1 MSGENDEFS
10 SLIRNVRQVQNKEKQ
25 SDLLEEQAKQ
35 VFQPIKEYLM
45 RMNQALHTVGATV
58 EIDPRWEPL
67 GDQKLRRTAR
77 VASTKLS
84 RPLPL
89 DFKLQGALI
98 SLGNETYQYPHQIE
112 ALKQDIQRQVE
123 RFLVGS
129 VSPSRTP

>member
-1 MSGENDEFS
+1 
-10 SLIRNVRQVQNKEKQ
+10 
-25 SDLLEEQAKQ
+25 
-35 VFQPIKEYLM
+35 
-45 RMNQALHTVGATV
+45 
-58 EIDPRWEPL
+58 
-67 GDQKLRRTAR
+67 